1 MPLSIDSIVP
11 IAQDLMAAA
20 RSFRERGI
28 AAVEAS
34 NRRGREGADAIG
46 QFAQRQKQIIDQSVQ
61 DTKDRR
67 EENIERVV
75 AEVAQSETAK
85 TLVNLLI

>member
-1 MPLSIDSIVP
+1 MP

-20 RSFRERGI
+20 RNFREGGV
-28 AAVEAS
+28 AAIEAS
-34 NRRGREGADAIG
+34 TRRGREGADTIG
-46 QFAQRQKQIIDQSVQ
+46 QFAQQQKQIIDQAVQ
-61 DTKDRR
+61 DTKARR
-67 EENIERVV
+67 EESIERLV